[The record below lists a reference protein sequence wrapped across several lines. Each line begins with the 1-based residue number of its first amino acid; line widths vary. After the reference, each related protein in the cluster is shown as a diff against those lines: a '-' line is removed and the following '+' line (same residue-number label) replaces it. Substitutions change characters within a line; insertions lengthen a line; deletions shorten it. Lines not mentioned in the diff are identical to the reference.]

1 MIRYG
6 IGAVPVLAL
15 ALAAVTG
22 PGFGQGTASS
32 VPVSGTAHRA
42 AGAAAISAPVAWV
55 VNQSATGTKGSVTP
69 IDTATNKVI
78 KTVPVSPPAV
88 DVAITPD
95 GKTAYVALNAPCPG
109 CRGSVIPISTRTYQ
123 VGKRV
128 KVGILPA
135 TMLITP
141 NGKTLYV
148 GDWDSG
154 TVTPIRTAT
163 NTAGKPIKTGVV
175 PSVVSMAV
183 TPNGKTLYVVNED
196 PPTFTPTGGG
206 IPRVA
211 PWRRLAAAARS
222 FRAINTATST
232 TGTVTPINTA
242 TNIAGK
248 NIKVGVTPGA
258 IVITPDGKTAYV
270 LNLADGAPG
279 KGSVTPINTA
289 TNTAGKPIP
298 IKGASF
304 PDTLNLLVISPS
316 GKTIYAVGNTT
327 MTPIDTATNT
337 ARPTIRVA
345 PPGAGDYSAAIT
357 PDGKTLYIDGVT
369 GSGTKGFIVPV
380 NTATGAVGKA
390 IIVPGFPYP
399 MAITPNGKTLYVLC
413 AGGPGPQ
420 DIIPVNTVTNTAGPA
435 IQTGQSPIAIAITT
449 GH

>member
-1 MIRYG
+1 MIRIG
-6 IGAVPVLAL
+6 IGAVTVLVL

-22 PGFGQGTASS
+22 PDLASMANS
-32 VPVSGTAHRA
+32 VQVSGIAPRADRTTAV
-42 AGAAAISAPVAWV
+42 SAPVAWV
-55 VNQSATGTKGSVTP
+55 VNQSVSTGSVTP

-78 KTVPVSPPAV
+78 KKIPVSQTAI
-88 DVAITPD
+88 DVAITPG
-95 GKTAYVALNAPCPG
+95 GKIAYVALDAPCPG
-109 CRGSVIPISTRTYQ
+109 CRGSVIPVSTSTYQ
-123 VGKRV
+123 VGKPV

-135 TMLITP
+135 TMAMTP

-163 NTAGKPIKTGVV
+163 NTAGKPINTSAVV

-183 TPNGKTLYVVNED
+183 TPNGKTVYVVNED
-196 PPTFTPTGGG
+196 PPTFTPAGGG
-206 IPRVA
+206 ISRVA
-211 PWRRLAAAARS
+211 PWGRWAAVGRS
-222 FRAINTATST
+222 LRAINTATSA

-242 TNIAGK
+242 TNTAGK
-248 NIKVGVTPGA
+248 PITVGVTPGA

-279 KGSVTPINTA
+279 KGSVTPINIA
-289 TNTAGKPIP
+289 TKTAGKPIP

-304 PDTLNLLVISPS
+304 PDTLSLLAISPN
-316 GKTIYAVGNTT
+316 GKTIYAVGNST

-337 ARPTIRVA
+337 AGPTIRVA
-345 PPGAGDYSAAIT
+345 PSGGGDYSAAIT
-357 PDGKTLYIDGVT
+357 PDGKTLYIDGIT

-390 IIVPGFPYP
+390 IIVSGYPYP
-399 MAITPNGKTLYVLC
+399 MGITPNGKTLYVLC

-420 DIIPVNTVTNTAGPA
+420 DVIPVNTATNTAGPA
-435 IQTGQSPIAIAITT
+435 IQTGQSPMAIAITT